1 MLHLDALVDETL
13 SLLGMS
19 RRGTVVAV
27 WPDGSTSAHEA
38 NVLPDLSTTNKP
50 LVSFVCTSQLPS
62 RSVLLVRL
70 RSAAEARGIAFIAP
84 R

>member
-27 WPDGSTSAHEA
+27 WPDGSMSAHQA
-38 NVLPDLSTTNKP
+38 QALPDYGLARP
-50 LVSFVCTSQLPS
+50 LASFVCTSQLPS

-70 RSAAEARGIAFIAP
+70 RSAAEARGIAFVAP
-84 R
+84 H